1 MRVTVSDCLSA
12 VEREFGVPRIDLLSH
27 RRLID
32 HARPRQIVMW
42 LARRV
47 TSHSLPQIGR
57 AMDRDHTT
65 IMHGIQRVEEL
76 RRGSDE
82 FRAVSDRLLSGFAE
96 ERASKPHKIAD
107 DAGLPRG
114 RAAQPGHRPRSTF
127 RLTHEQMA
135 FLKRQA
141 HSNRMTVSGLIRK
154 AVAQYMAATQSLTG

>member
-12 VEREFGVPRIDLLSH
+12 VEREFGVPRVDLLSH

-32 HARPRQIVMW
+32 HARPRQVAMW

-65 IMHGIQRVEEL
+65 IMHGIRRVEEL

-82 FRAVSDRLLSGFAE
+82 FRAASDRLLSVFAQ
-96 ERASKPHKIAD
+96 ASKPHKIAD

-135 FLKRQA
+135 FVKRHA
-141 HSNRMTVSGLIRK
+141 HNNRMTVSGLIRK